1 MRVCVPFST
10 PFLSFLWCVV
20 DFWWNYSL
28 MPLSTCAFTLNCLRL
43 LVLHSPLSLRW
54 MPKNQE
60 KHGKKQR
67 DICIIFSLASEL
79 VENESQTKHT
89 HTIPWHWSSNLF
101 IMFVALLAMLLVLLL
116 LFIFWCLPCVFAF
129 FSSSWFCLVPS
140 LITSFDISDH
150 FNSV

>member
-1 MRVCVPFST
+1 MCVPFST

-89 HTIPWHWSSNLF
+89 HTHHTMTLVKQSFYHVCRSF
-101 IMFVALLAMLLVLLL
+101 SDAVGFVAALHLLVLAVCVCFFF
-116 LFIFWCLPCVFAF
+116 FILVLSGAF
-129 FSSSWFCLVPS
+129 SH
-140 LITSFDISDH
+140 H
-150 FNSV
+150 FFRHFGPF